1 MIGSQVQARVNKLI
15 IRHDHGLN
23 EEVRYWILISR
34 YPYHYIRS
42 FRLLVVLIR
51 HVLATL
57 LATAEPAGDTV
68 LGLLSTLREIVS
80 ECAMQKVMTPKTYL
94 SDVLVKRVHRL
105 VQLSAS
111 LLDRLV
117 DGLVCFLP
125 VCLELLV
132 DLVCAIASLSR
143 EPVNLLAGVGGE
155 DLGIFADL
163 CAFAGDV
170 LLANVLDLG
179 CVGCG
184 WSVSVMSS

>member
-94 SDVLVKRVHRL
+94 SDV
-105 VQLSAS
+105 QLSAS